1 MYQYTKQFTAILIT
15 AAAILFIFPAAKA
28 QSKEN
33 NFITRNTLYADFAT
47 RGAYY
52 SVNYDR
58 IFKEGRQFTKSYRAG
73 FSATDKTIALPIGIN
88 FFTGHQA
95 SHMEISLTLVPYIDN
110 YKSFLSSI
118 DLSDKKM
125 LIIPGVGYRYQKPE
139 GGFFFR
145 AVAAPAID
153 LDPPS
158 DYFWKMDGKLY
169 PVLTIGAGYS
179 F

>member
-1 MYQYTKQFTAILIT
+1 MFQNTKPFTGIFIT
-15 AAAILFIFPAAKA
+15 AAIILFLFPAAKA
-28 QSKEN
+28 QSRQN
-33 NFITRNTLYADFAT
+33 NFTARNTLFADFAT
-47 RGAYY
+47 RGAFY

-58 IFKEGRQFTKSYRAG
+58 IFKEGQQLTKSYRAG
-73 FSATDKTIALPIGIN
+73 FSVTGKTIALPLGIN
-88 FFTGHQA
+88 FFTGHNA

-110 YKSFLSSI
+110 YKSFLSAS

-125 LIIPGVGYRYQKPE
+125 LIIPGLGYRYQQPE
-139 GGFFFR
+139 GGFFFK
-145 AVAAPAID
+145 AVAAPAIH

-158 DYFWKMDGKLY
+158 DNFWKMDGKLY

>member
-1 MYQYTKQFTAILIT
+1 MYQYIKPFTVILIT
-15 AAAILFIFPAAKA
+15 TAAILFLLPAAKA
-28 QSKEN
+28 QSTQN
-33 NFITRNTLYADFAT
+33 NFTARNTLYADFAT

-58 IFKEGRQFTKSYRAG
+58 VFKEGQQLTKSYRTG
-73 FSATDKTIALPIGIN
+73 FSVTGKTIALPLGIN
-88 FFTGHQA
+88 FFTGHHA
-95 SHMEISLTLVPYIDN
+95 SHMEYSLTLVPYIDN
-110 YKSFLSSI
+110 YKSFLSSN

-125 LIIPGVGYRYQKPE
+125 LIIPGIGYRYQQPE
-139 GGFFFR
+139 GGFFFK
-145 AVAAPAID
+145 AVAAPAVH

-158 DYFWKMDGKLY
+158 DYFWKMDGTLY

>member
-1 MYQYTKQFTAILIT
+1 LFNSTIGQTKQQHFTAV
-15 AAAILFIFPAAKA
+15 
-28 QSKEN
+28 
-33 NFITRNTLYADFAT
+33 NTLYADFAS

-58 IFKEGRQFTKSYRAG
+58 IFKEGEKLTKSYRAG
-73 FSATDKTIALPIGIN
+73 FSVSSNTIALPLGIN
-88 FFTGHQA
+88 FFTGHHA
-95 SHMEISLTLVPYIDN
+95 SHTEFSLTLVPFIEE
-110 YKSFLSSI
+110 YKSFLSSN

-125 LIIPGVGYRYQKPE
+125 LIIPGVGYRYQQPE
-139 GGFFFR
+139 GGFFFKT
-145 AVAAPAID
+145 VAAPAIY

-169 PVLTIGAGYS
+169 PAITAGIGYS